1 MVDGESWE
9 PGLADGLERVT
20 AARSEAERVELVS
33 PGWRGP
39 MRELGDDALEA
50 FWAEAVRYARREIGH
65 YAAWRKQ
72 DEPVLADG
80 YDAEGVVQA
89 AFERLM
95 QREGGRDTVEA
106 RRLPANG
113 LLSKGPSSLPP
124 ASKALRR
131 TGQPSPPLAAR
142 ESGPILYSA
151 EDIRHALRA
160 LIKHRVRWLHERS
173 ETRLA
178 VGEWDVLPPRA
189 DDELVS
195 IFDYLP
201 GRLGQ
206 PDTELMRKEKE
217 QLLGEFKEG
226 FEATLKESLVEAPTT
241 GRVEGI
247 GEEIKIK
254 SEDERELLEVF
265 RRVWD
270 GQKRREVARELGAKV
285 PRVKAIQAQLRRR
298 LAKFGAEA
306 RGGVAEM
313 LEGMKRGG

>member
-1 MVDGESWE
+1 
-9 PGLADGLERVT
+9 
-20 AARSEAERVELVS
+20 
-33 PGWRGP
+33 
-39 MRELGDDALEA
+39 
-50 FWAEAVRYARREIGH
+50 
-65 YAAWRKQ
+65 
-72 DEPVLADG
+72 
-80 YDAEGVVQA
+80 
-89 AFERLM
+89 
-95 QREGGRDTVEA
+95 
-106 RRLPANG
+106 
-113 LLSKGPSSLPP
+113 
-124 ASKALRR
+124 
-131 TGQPSPPLAAR
+131 LAAR

-151 EDIRHALRA
+151 EDIRRELRA

-270 GQKRREVARELGAKV
+270 GQKRREVAQELGAKV
-285 PRVKAIQAQLRRR
+285 PRVKAVQAQLRRR
-298 LAKFGAEA
+298 LARFGAEA
-306 RGGVAEM
+306 RDGVAEM

>member
-1 MVDGESWE
+1 M
-9 PGLADGLERVT
+9 
-20 AARSEAERVELVS
+20 
-33 PGWRGP
+33 
-39 MRELGDDALEA
+39 
-50 FWAEAVRYARREIGH
+50 
-65 YAAWRKQ
+65 
-72 DEPVLADG
+72 LADG

-95 QREGGRDTVEA
+95 QREDGRDTVEA
-106 RRLPANG
+106 RKLPANS
-113 LLSKGPSSLPP
+113 LVSNGPSSPPP

-151 EDIRHALRA
+151 EDIRRELRA

-270 GQKRREVARELGAKV
+270 GQKRREVAQELGAKV
-285 PRVKAIQAQLRRR
+285 PRVKAVQAQLRRR
-298 LAKFGAEA
+298 LARFGAEA
-306 RGGVAEM
+306 RDGVAEM